1 MINIQSD
8 SKGCAEIEGAVRGVE
23 IKEIV
28 LGTYGLASNP
38 VVVRTLKCQDQQR
51 LINAHVS

>member
-1 MINIQSD
+1 M
-8 SKGCAEIEGAVRGVE
+8 EGAVRGVE

-38 VVVRTLKCQDQQR
+38 ESFGMSGSTKTK
-51 LINAHVS
+51 